1 MSDLVKAQGIT
12 LLHFVGSRGGL
23 GSAGVWPS
31 DPYVKGKE
39 YPYNFKF
46 IRNKPKGKTDRHE
59 SLSVLLFQNN
69 LNMTALCLGIVLLKG
84 PGEALLFGQ

>member
-1 MSDLVKAQGIT
+1 MSDLVKAQGII

-39 YPYNFKF
+39 YPYNIKF

-59 SLSVLLFQNN
+59 SFKCAFVSK
-69 LNMTALCLGIVLLKG
+69 II
-84 PGEALLFGQ
+84 